1 MSNEISP
8 EGQPSAFTEEDRLS
22 AMIVERDVE
31 IARLKGVIEH
41 LQGVIGGL
49 HMEAAQRDALTTKPA
64 ADLHAAPLTDA
75 QISKAA
81 RYLSDKCA
89 DECAVDKN
97 DYWKIYGQEAV
108 DELRAAIAEA
118 GAARPAAPVEAG
130 QIGEQH
136 PVIDLGY
143 GAIEVGE
150 GLQDGK
156 IALIFGRNGSG
167 VLGEEMLGNRTM
179 ESGEAL
185 AAVTFANVES
195 VDVVTEKLTLI
206 RAKLAA
212 LLPAPSKA
220 AGGSIG
226 DDRKFCRLARA
237 WDEADHDDGPDPV
250 ATWEAFVAYTDSVIA
265 ARKAAVGVLTDETE
279 KQAARYRWLRD
290 PTTDVALV
298 IDKVTGGV
306 PVDEMGG
313 GGYRT
318 YEYRAGEELDAAID
332 AAIESALAAQVS
344 GQPGEVA

>member
-1 MSNEISP
+1 MSNEISH
-8 EGQPSAFTEEDRLS
+8 EGPPSALTEEDRLS

-49 HMEAAQRDALTTKPA
+49 HMEAAQRDAMT
-64 ADLHAAPLTDA
+64 
-75 QISKAA
+75 
-81 RYLSDKCA
+81 
-89 DECAVDKN
+89 
-97 DYWKIYGQEAV
+97 
-108 DELRAAIAEA
+108 
-118 GAARPAAPVEAG
+118 
-130 QIGEQH
+130 
-136 PVIDLGY
+136 
-143 GAIEVGE
+143 
-150 GLQDGK
+150 
-156 IALIFGRNGSG
+156 
-167 VLGEEMLGNRTM
+167 
-179 ESGEAL
+179 
-185 AAVTFANVES
+185 
-195 VDVVTEKLTLI
+195 
-206 RAKLAA
+206 AKLAE
-212 LLPAPSKA
+212 
-220 AGGSIG
+220 GSIG

-332 AAIESALAAQVS
+332 AAIESTLTAQVS
-344 GQPGEVA
+344 GQSGEGA